1 MNGQPRDIDTLD
13 RAVASGRPEH
23 ARADPAEPGHV
34 AAPFRGAVN
43 VSVAVGDRVEAG
55 DTVAVIEAMK
65 MESSISAPVT
75 GTVESIAAA
84 PSGLLE
90 PGDLILE
97 IRPAGR
103 SASPETER

>member
-1 MNGQPRDIDTLD
+1 MEKLLVANRGEIAI
-13 RAVASGRPEH
+13 RAF
-23 ARADPAEPGHV
+23 RAATQNPTKPGHV

-43 VSVAVGDRVEAG
+43 VSVTVGDQVAAG
-55 DTVAVIEAMK
+55 DTVAMIEAMK
-65 MESSISAPVT
+65 MESSISAPVA

-84 PSGLLE
+84 PGSLLE

-103 SASPETER
+103 AASPEAVS

>member
-1 MNGQPRDIDTLD
+1 
-13 RAVASGRPEH
+13 
-23 ARADPAEPGHV
+23 
-34 AAPFRGAVN
+34 
-43 VSVAVGDRVEAG
+43 
-55 DTVAVIEAMK
+55 MK
-65 MESSISAPVT
+65 SIL
-75 GTVESIAAA
+75 AA